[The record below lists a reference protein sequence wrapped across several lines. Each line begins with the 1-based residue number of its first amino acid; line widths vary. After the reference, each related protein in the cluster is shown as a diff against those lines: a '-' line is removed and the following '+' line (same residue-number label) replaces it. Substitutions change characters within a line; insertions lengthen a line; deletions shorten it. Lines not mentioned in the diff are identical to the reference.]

1 MSLKV
6 SIITA
11 TYNSASTIADTIN
24 SVAEQTYPYIEHL
37 IVDGFSKD
45 NTLDIVKSYTDERI
59 KILSGKD
66 KGIYDAMNKGIDAAT
81 GDIIGILNSDDFYA
95 SSKIIEQVVGVFK
108 QYSVDTVYGDLDFV
122 DPIQTSKVVRRWIS
136 GEFYRPNF
144 TKGWM
149 PPHPT
154 FFVKR
159 EVYEKYGQF
168 RLDMG
173 SSADYELMLR
183 FLYKNQ
189 VSTHY
194 LHRIMIHMRMGGA
207 STASLGAHAKA
218 NQYDRR
224 AWEVNG
230 LQPHWYTLHM
240 KPLRKV
246 LQYFPSLYKVPHG

>member
-1 MSLKV
+1 MKV

-11 TYNSASTIADTIN
+11 TYNSASTIADTVK
-24 SVAEQTYPYIEHL
+24 SVADQSYSNIEHL
-37 IVDGFSKD
+37 IIDGLSKD
-45 NTLDIVKSYTDERI
+45 NTLDIVKSYGDERI

-66 KGIYDAMNKGIDAAT
+66 NGIYDAMNKGIDAAN

-95 SSKIIEQVVGVFK
+95 SSKIIEQVVGVFN
-108 QYSVDTVYGDLDFV
+108 QYGVDTVYGDLDFV

-159 EVYEKYGQF
+159 EAYEKYGQF

-230 LQPHWYTLHM
+230 LQPQWYTLHM

-246 LQYFPSLYKVPHG
+246 LQYFPSLYKVPHS

>member
-11 TYNSASTIADTIN
+11 TYNSASTIADTIR
-24 SVAEQTYPYIEHL
+24 SVAEQSYPHIEHL

-45 NTLDIVKSYTDERI
+45 DTMDIVKSYEDERI

-66 KGIYDAMNKGIDAAT
+66 KGLYDAMNKGIGAAT

-108 QYSVDTVYGDLDFV
+108 QYGVDTVYGDLDFV

-144 TKGWM
+144 IKGWM

-230 LQPHWYTLHM
+230 LQPQWYTLHM

-246 LQYFPSLYKVPHG
+246 LQYFPSLYKVPHS